1 MNLVTAAMRRST
13 TTPNAT
19 MTTLASPTLG
29 GAHASVWL
37 VEMPGGA
44 TGPAHAFA
52 GELVWAITRGTAR
65 LTTGDP
71 ERPVEAVDLRAGDTV
86 VLPGGELRRFA
97 AGPDGFSAMVAAAA
111 PGEVTRAGGE
121 PAGVPAWVA

>member
-1 MNLVTAAMRRST
+1 MNVVTAAMRRST
-13 TTPNAT
+13 ATPNAT

-29 GAHASVWL
+29 DAHASVWL
-37 VEMPGGA
+37 VEMHGGA

-52 GELVWAITRGTAR
+52 GELVWTITRGTAR

-71 ERPVEAVDLRAGDTV
+71 DRPAEEVDLGAGDTV

-97 AGPDGFSAMVAAAA
+97 AGPDGFSAVVAGAA
-111 PGEVTRAGGE
+111 PGEVTRVGGE